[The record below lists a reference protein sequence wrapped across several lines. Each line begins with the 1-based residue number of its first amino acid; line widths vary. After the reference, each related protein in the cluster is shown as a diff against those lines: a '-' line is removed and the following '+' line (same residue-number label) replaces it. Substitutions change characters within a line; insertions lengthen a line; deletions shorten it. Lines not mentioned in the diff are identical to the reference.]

1 MATDFLHTNPVFI
14 TTGLRHHHGEKEGGE
29 TGKKNAKSQ
38 RVVIMSVFPALLIS
52 TIEGALVGEHEN
64 IKLGRKNWRV
74 N

>member
-1 MATDFLHTNPVFI
+1 
-14 TTGLRHHHGEKEGGE
+14 
-29 TGKKNAKSQ
+29 
-38 RVVIMSVFPALLIS
+38 MSVFPALLIS